1 MKKIMKRLI
10 AALVAVLTLT
20 AVLSMSSF
28 AATARNVETYKTYT
42 VLGDSVAAGYSH
54 PGYDMNHDYNK
65 VEWNLVP
72 GTYPDILGKAVNATT
87 VHQLAHSG
95 YRTTDLRALLYNDY
109 NGDGMSPLRLPSINN
124 DARHLNVDQLNV
136 LRKAFQDDITNSNL
150 ITLNIGINDSTQPL
164 MITMETLTADV
175 GVLGNQVAAL
185 LDPFNYV
192 KNTLNNINT
201 LVVDAQFYAALAQA
215 ELTSFRMF
223 SENFD
228 AIVSR
233 IHELNPEAKLIVVGL
248 YNASENDTIPSGGIG
263 IPIGDIFGSLYANM
277 NNYMQNGSPYAS
289 KGYYTF
295 VDTWGI
301 SSHMNDPDSP
311 MYRGDNHPTLKG
323 HQQIADRILAVL
335 PTRK

>member
-1 MKKIMKRLI
+1 MKKRTMKLLS
-10 AALVAVLTLT
+10 ALLAVLTLV

-28 AATARNVETYKTYT
+28 AATRTNVKQYKEYT

-72 GTYPDILGKAVNATT
+72 DTYPAIVGKATGAK

-124 DARHLNVDQLNV
+124 DERHLNVDQLNV
-136 LRKAFQDDITNSNL
+136 LREAFQNDIRNSDL

-164 MITMETLTADV
+164 LIMSETLMADV
-175 GVLGNQVAAL
+175 GVLGSEVAAV
-185 LDPFNYV
+185 LDPFNFV
-192 KNTLNNINT
+192 KNTLLNLQT
-201 LVVDAQFYAALAQA
+201 LMTDAQFYAALAEA
-215 ELTSFRMF
+215 ELTSFRAF

-228 AIVSR
+228 AIVYR
-233 IHELNPEAKLIVVGL
+233 IHELNPNATVVVVGL

-263 IPIGDIFGSLYANM
+263 IPIGDVFGSLYSSM
-277 NNYMQNGSPYAS
+277 NQYMQSGSQYANS
-289 KGYYTF
+289 GWYTF
-295 VDTWGI
+295 VDVWGI
-301 SSHMNDPDSP
+301 SSHMNDPENST
-311 MYRGDNHPTLKG
+311 MYRGDNHPTLVG
-323 HQQIADRILAVL
+323 HGQIADKILEVL
-335 PTRK
+335 PTK